1 MLADNGIAPPFSCS
15 PSSTGTGERLS
26 RRSSVLYP
34 PPSYVVFIISLSG
47 PAGLCWSVCAEDLHT
62 LVRCLAAPNQ
72 YVINSPEVIVEALI
86 ASRSCFTWDLAS
98 TLLAGNF
105 KGFRSGFRR
114 IVARRIRHSVI
125 CVLACQ
131 GLMSLHFPTLSWCDA
146 LSVIGM
152 WGERI
157 SQKKAEEQS
166 VCQISLSSPKQL
178 MYLIW

>member
-34 PPSYVVFIISLSG
+34 LPSYLVFIISLSVSYR
-47 PAGLCWSVCAEDLHT
+47 PLLIRNLCAEDLHI
-62 LVRCLAAPNQ
+62 LFRCLAAPNQ
-72 YVINSPEVIVEALI
+72 YVINSPEVIVQALI

-98 TLLAGNF
+98 TLLAGDF
-105 KGFRSGFRR
+105 KGVGFRR
-114 IVARRIRHSVI
+114 IVACRIRHSVI
-125 CVLACQ
+125 CTLACQ

-157 SQKKAEEQS
+157 SQKKTEEQS